1 VLETVK
7 IIFYIILFISAY
19 ILLPVY
25 LTCQLEALSIKTLL
39 TYFLINIIIVL
50 YLARKYLDKKYT
62 IRYQVQEI
70 QEKINIFNNL
80 KNKEQKNNSALIVKI
95 KRYDTLRTAIQEI
108 NESLDLDD
116 VASHLST
123 IAFSLISENKGT
135 CILYL
140 VDNRTQKLNLFKAKK
155 EDSGLII
162 KAKEGDIFDHWVM
175 RHASPLLVEE
185 VGKDFRFDAEKL
197 KKHDLRPFSSLI
209 SSPFLS
215 DHKLLGLLRL
225 DHPKP
230 YFYSQDDLRFLVAIS
245 GLGAV
250 ALENSMLFQETQA
263 LAIHDG
269 LTALFTKEYFL
280 ERLKEECIRSMR
292 TGNEFCLLMLD
303 IDFFKNY
310 NDKFGHAAG
319 DIVLKAL
326 SRNINESLKELNP
339 IVSRFG
345 GEEFCIIL
353 PGINKKRGAATAA
366 KLCKNIEKEKIILRR
381 NQTHITVS
389 IGVAGFPDDS
399 RDEDGLIIKAD
410 HAMYEAKQKGRNRV
424 CCI

>member
-1 VLETVK
+1 M
-7 IIFYIILFISAY
+7 
-19 ILLPVY
+19 
-25 LTCQLEALSIKTLL
+25 
-39 TYFLINIIIVL
+39 

-70 QEKINIFNNL
+70 QEKINILNNL
-80 KNKEQKNNSALIVKI
+80 KNKEQKNNSALIAKI
-95 KRYDTLRTAIQEI
+95 KRYDSLRTVIEEI
-108 NESLDLDD
+108 NESLDLDS
-116 VASHLST
+116 VAEQLSS
-123 IAFSLISENKGT
+123 IAFSLIPENKGT

-140 VDNRTQKLNLFKAKK
+140 VNNRTQKLNLFKTKK
-155 EDSGLII
+155 EDGDLII

-175 RHASPLLVEE
+175 RHAGPLLVEE
-185 VGKDFRFDAEKL
+185 VAKDFRFDLEKL
-197 KKHDLRPFSSLI
+197 KKQDLRSFSSLI

-230 YFYSQDDLRFLVAIS
+230 DFYSQDDLRFLVAIS

-269 LTALFTKEYFL
+269 LTALFTKEYFF
-280 ERLKEECIRSMR
+280 ERLKEECIRSTR
-292 TGNEFCLLMLD
+292 IGNEFCLLMLD
-303 IDFFKNY
+303 IDFFKDY

-326 SRNINESLKELNP
+326 SHNINEYLKEFSP

-345 GEEFCIIL
+345 GEEFCVIL
-353 PGINKKRGAATAA
+353 PGVDKKRGCSVAA

-389 IGVAGFPDDS
+389 IGVANFPDDS
-399 RDEDGLIIKAD
+399 REEDDLIRKAD
-410 HAMYEAKQKGRNRV
+410 HAMYEAKRKGRNRV